1 MSFEPQHELWGWE
14 ALFQQLN
21 SFLHDADR
29 HFGNATVN
37 YAQYVVDRLEV
48 IVRTICHLKEHIQAE
63 ITDIDERN
71 RHIAVHYVQDME
83 DLLHCLRPLSQEW
96 QNYLDIKERYSDA
109 VAYHSPLDHTSRR
122 GRPRFI
128 VSCEQLLYLR
138 SLSFTWTEIASLL
151 GVSRMTVFR
160 RRQEFGILN
169 DPSIEIND
177 AELRVVLSQIRR
189 TFPELGEKMVIGHL
203 RSLGYNVT
211 RSRVRNAIRVTDPI
225 NVALRWQGNL
235 TVRRPYSVPG
245 PNSLWHIGIVFS
257 FAMYVRMYYKDYVLY
272 RIVQNGGGGNFG

>member
-1 MSFEPQHELWGWE
+1 MSIEFRSQHELWGWE
-14 ALFQQLN
+14 TLFQELS
-21 SFLHDADR
+21 SFLRDADR
-29 HFGNATVN
+29 HLGNATVN
-37 YAQYVVDRLEV
+37 YAQYVVDRLEI
-48 IVRTICHLKEHIQAE
+48 IVRTIFHLKEHIEAE
-63 ITDIDERN
+63 MTSIEERN
-71 RHIAVHYVQDME
+71 RHIGVHYVQDME
-83 DLLHCLRPLSQEW
+83 DLLQCLRPLSQEW
-96 QNYLDIKERYSDA
+96 QKYLDIKERCSNV
-109 VAYHSPLDHTSRR
+109 VAYHSPLEHTSQR

-151 GVSRMTVFR
+151 GVSRMTIFR

-169 DPSIEIND
+169 EPGIEVND
-177 AELRVVLSQIRR
+177 AELRVVLSQLRR

-245 PNSLWHIGIVFS
+245 PNSLWHIGMCSTALLQV
-257 FAMYVRMYYKDYVLY
+257 YVYICIYMH
-272 RIVQNGGGGNFG
+272 I